1 MLETVSFTS
10 GNQGVLGSTFII
22 NVGKTST
29 VKKYQDFKDVFA
41 NYHLVRGY
49 RGVFTRGNSPVFQ
62 KARTTRGVRDLLKF
76 TLQHG

>member
-10 GNQGVLGSTFII
+10 GDQGVLGSTFII
-22 NVGKTST
+22 NLGKTST
-29 VKKYQDFKDVFA
+29 VKKYQDLKDMFT

-49 RGVFTRGNSPVFQ
+49 RVVFTWGNSAVFQ
-62 KARTTRGVRDLLKF
+62 KARTARGVRDLLKV